1 MFRNAETEITA
12 TVIPPNW
19 VLCSRMHEL
28 ERGVD
33 SRLDSVIEEIRSLP
47 SAVTVTLQ
55 GVNVTLIP
63 ISDSEVDLQLSNIFR
78 YS

>member
-1 MFRNAETEITA
+1 
-12 TVIPPNW
+12 
-19 VLCSRMHEL
+19 MHEL